1 MKTNL
6 GAAAGPS
13 RRTAKSDSAFRTI
26 SEAAKELGLQQ
37 HVLRFWESK
46 FPQIQPMKRAG
57 GRRYYRPEDIEF
69 LASIRTLLHDQ
80 GFTIKGVQ
88 KLLDQNKGKLPG
100 EITVNASDVDQ
111 GAVGGFAPRGYLSSR
126 AKERKHT
133 VGAWRSLVAHLHGVQ
148 GVGGSNPLAPTNYF
162 PLQINPTSGAL

>member
-6 GAAAGPS
+6 GAAAGTS

-100 EITVNASDVDQ
+100 EITVNAAEVEPVQRVGLQSGVAQSSSVDK
-111 GAVGGFAPRGYLSSR
+111 AAL
-126 AKERKHT
+126 
-133 VGAWRSLVAHLHGVQ
+133 
-148 GVGGSNPLAPTNYF
+148 GSVLGELQELQVILRDGLNDIKKNP
-162 PLQINPTSGAL
+162 

>member
-6 GAAAGPS
+6 GAAAGNS

-46 FPQIQPMKRAG
+46 FPQIQPLKRAG
-57 GRRYYRPEDIEF
+57 GRRYYRPEDIDF
-69 LASIRTLLHDQ
+69 LARIRTLLHDQ

-88 KLLDQNKGKLPG
+88 KLLDQNKGKLPSEIAVTGHDEEARADDNAPNSVGTVVASVSSADKATLKTVLG
-100 EITVNASDVDQ
+100 ELEELQAI
-111 GAVGGFAPRGYLSSR
+111 LR
-126 AKERKHT
+126 AGLLDAKK
-133 VGAWRSLVAHLHGVQ
+133 
-148 GVGGSNPLAPTNYF
+148 NP
-162 PLQINPTSGAL
+162 

>member
-6 GAAAGPS
+6 GAAAGTS

-57 GRRYYRPEDIEF
+57 GRRYYRPEDIDF
-69 LASIRTLLHDQ
+69 LAHIRTLLHDQ

-88 KLLDQNKGKLPG
+88 KLLDQNKGKLPS
-100 EITVNASDVDQ
+100 EIAVTGQDTETGASDMAPSSTVSGMTSVSGPDKTALK
-111 GAVGGFAPRGYLSSR
+111 AVLGELEELQAILRTGLQDV
-126 AKERKHT
+126 KK
-133 VGAWRSLVAHLHGVQ
+133 
-148 GVGGSNPLAPTNYF
+148 NP
-162 PLQINPTSGAL
+162 

>member
-6 GAAAGPS
+6 GAAAGTS

-57 GRRYYRPEDIEF
+57 GRRYYRPEDIDF
-69 LASIRTLLHDQ
+69 LAHIRTLLHDQ

-88 KLLDQNKGKLPG
+88 KLLDQNKGKLPS
-100 EITVNASDVDQ
+100 EIAVAGQDADASTSDVAQ
-111 GAVGGFAPRGYLSSR
+111 N
-126 AKERKHT
+126 
-133 VGAWRSLVAHLHGVQ
+133 
-148 GVGGSNPLAPTNYF
+148 GSAPLADSVSGPDKAALKAVLGELEE
-162 PLQINPTSGAL
+162 LQAILRTSLQDAKKNP

>member
-6 GAAAGPS
+6 GAAAGTS

-69 LASIRTLLHDQ
+69 LGNIRTLLHDQ

-88 KLLDQNKGKLPG
+88 KLLDQNKGRLPS
-100 EITVNASDVDQ
+100 EISVTAGDVDQ
-111 GAVGGFAPRGYLSSR
+111 VQPENTASAGSVAAGAVPLTSTGGADQTVLKNVLGELQELQSILHSS
-126 AKERKHT
+126 
-133 VGAWRSLVAHLHGVQ
+133 LHELKK
-148 GVGGSNPLAPTNYF
+148 NP
-162 PLQINPTSGAL
+162 

>member
-6 GAAAGPS
+6 GAAAGTS

-57 GRRYYRPEDIEF
+57 GRRYYRPEDIDF
-69 LASIRTLLHDQ
+69 LAHIRTLLHDQ

-88 KLLDQNKGKLPG
+88 KLLDQNKGKLPS
-100 EITVNASDVDQ
+100 EIAVAGQNADASTSDVTQ
-111 GAVGGFAPRGYLSSR
+111 N
-126 AKERKHT
+126 
-133 VGAWRSLVAHLHGVQ
+133 
-148 GVGGSNPLAPTNYF
+148 GSAPLADSVSGPDKAALKAVLGELEE
-162 PLQINPTSGAL
+162 LQAILRTSLQDAKKNP

>member
-6 GAAAGPS
+6 GAAAGTS

-57 GRRYYRPEDIEF
+57 GRRYYRPEDIDF
-69 LASIRTLLHDQ
+69 LAHIRILLHDQ

-88 KLLDQNKGKLPG
+88 KLLDQNKGKLPA
-100 EITVNASDVDQ
+100 EIAVASQDVNSETSDI
-111 GAVGGFAPRGYLSSR
+111 APST
-126 AKERKHT
+126 AAPVMT
-133 VGAWRSLVAHLHGVQ
+133 TGV
-148 GVGGSNPLAPTNYF
+148 
-162 PLQINPTSGAL
+162 SGADKAVLTSVLSELEELQALLRASLQEGKKNP

>member
-6 GAAAGPS
+6 GAAAGTS

-26 SEAAKELGLQQ
+26 SEAAKELGLPQ

-57 GRRYYRPEDIEF
+57 GRRYYRPEDIDF
-69 LASIRTLLHDQ
+69 LASIRVLLHDQ

-100 EITVNASDVDQ
+100 EIVVSANDADTPSSDVVPGNGDTQSASVSTKSIDTKALQSVLGELQELQ
-111 GAVGGFAPRGYLSSR
+111 GILRASLSE
-126 AKERKHT
+126 AKK
-133 VGAWRSLVAHLHGVQ
+133 
-148 GVGGSNPLAPTNYF
+148 NP
-162 PLQINPTSGAL
+162 

>member
-6 GAAAGPS
+6 GAAAGTS

-57 GRRYYRPEDIEF
+57 GRRYYRPEDIDF
-69 LASIRTLLHDQ
+69 LAHIRTLLHDQ

-88 KLLDQNKGKLPG
+88 KLLDQNKGKLPS
-100 EITVNASDVDQ
+100 EINVVGQEAEL
-111 GAVGGFAPRGYLSSR
+111 GATDAAP
-126 AKERKHT
+126 
-133 VGAWRSLVAHLHGVQ
+133 
-148 GVGGSNPLAPTNYF
+148 SNPAAVMPSVSDAGKAALTSILSELEE
-162 PLQINPTSGAL
+162 LQAILHASLQDVKKNP

>member
-6 GAAAGPS
+6 GAAAGNS

-57 GRRYYRPEDIEF
+57 GRRYYRPEDIDF
-69 LASIRTLLHDQ
+69 LSHIRTLLHDQ

-88 KLLDQNKGKLPG
+88 KLLDQNKGKLPSEIAVTGQDTEAAGSDMAPSAAAPAAGSVSGPDKAALKAVLG
-100 EITVNASDVDQ
+100 ELEELQAI
-111 GAVGGFAPRGYLSSR
+111 L
-126 AKERKHT
+126 
-133 VGAWRSLVAHLHGVQ
+133 RSGLQDAQ
-148 GVGGSNPLAPTNYF
+148 KNP
-162 PLQINPTSGAL
+162 

>member
-6 GAAAGPS
+6 GAEAGTS
-13 RRTAKSDSAFRTI
+13 RRSAKSDSAFRTI

-57 GRRYYRPEDIEF
+57 GRRYYRPEDIDF
-69 LASIRTLLHDQ
+69 LSNIRSLLHDQ

-88 KLLDQNKGKLPG
+88 KLLDQNKGKLPS
-100 EITVNASDVDQ
+100 EISVSAAEVDQAAFASDSSSKMVAEGHPVSFDKSALKSVLDELQELQ
-111 GAVGGFAPRGYLSSR
+111 GILRV
-126 AKERKHT
+126 
-133 VGAWRSLVAHLHGVQ
+133 SLQEVKK
-148 GVGGSNPLAPTNYF
+148 NP
-162 PLQINPTSGAL
+162 

>member
-6 GAAAGPS
+6 GAAAGTS

-57 GRRYYRPEDIEF
+57 GRRYYRPEDIDF

-100 EITVNASDVDQ
+100 EITVNAGENAGENVSDADQ
-111 GAVGGFAPRGYLSSR
+111 DSAGLGANAS
-126 AKERKHT
+126 
-133 VGAWRSLVAHLHGVQ
+133 
-148 GVGGSNPLAPTNYF
+148 SNPSLDR
-162 PLQINPTSGAL
+162 GALKAVLGELQDLQAILHAGLSDIKKNP

>member
-6 GAAAGPS
+6 GAVAGTS

-46 FPQIQPMKRAG
+46 FPQIQPLKRAG
-57 GRRYYRPEDIEF
+57 GRRYYRPEDIDF
-69 LASIRTLLHDQ
+69 LGDIRSLLHDQ

-88 KLLDQNKGKLPG
+88 KLLDQNKGKLPSEISVTAHEG
-100 EITVNASDVDQ
+100 EQ
-111 GAVGGFAPRGYLSSR
+111 GAVASITNTNSADDANGP
-126 AKERKHT
+126 T
-133 VGAWRSLVAHLHGVQ
+133 VDKAALRSVLGELQELQ
-148 GVGGSNPLAPTNYF
+148 GILRTSLQEVKKNP
-162 PLQINPTSGAL
+162 

>member
-6 GAAAGPS
+6 GAVAGTS

-46 FPQIQPMKRAG
+46 FPQIQPLKRAG
-57 GRRYYRPEDIEF
+57 GRRYYRPEDIDF
-69 LASIRTLLHDQ
+69 LGNIRSLLHDQ

-88 KLLDQNKGKLPG
+88 KLLDQNKGKLPS
-100 EITVNASDVDQ
+100 EISVNAHDLEQVVASPVANSNAGGAAHSSTVDKTALQSVLGELQELQ
-111 GAVGGFAPRGYLSSR
+111 GILR
-126 AKERKHT
+126 A
-133 VGAWRSLVAHLHGVQ
+133 SLQEVKK
-148 GVGGSNPLAPTNYF
+148 SP
-162 PLQINPTSGAL
+162 